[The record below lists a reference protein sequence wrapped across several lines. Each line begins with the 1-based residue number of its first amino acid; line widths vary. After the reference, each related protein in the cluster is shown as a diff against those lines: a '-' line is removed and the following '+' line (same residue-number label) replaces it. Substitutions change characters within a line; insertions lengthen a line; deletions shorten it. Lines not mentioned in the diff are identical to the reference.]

1 MWSRVGGYRCP
12 CPQLLRTFPRHR
24 GNFNLFNLIY
34 IYPSE
39 RISEADLIS
48 PDITLQHDRVLS
60 LISVIVLSETERI
73 KSLFYLLLLL
83 LMQLL
88 PLKLKC

>member
-1 MWSRVGGYRCP
+1 MVIAIQYKEKVQFAIDMWSRVGGYHCP
-12 CPQLLRTFPRHR
+12 CPQLLRTFPRQR

-48 PDITLQHDRVLS
+48 PDKTLQH
-60 LISVIVLSETERI
+60 
-73 KSLFYLLLLL
+73 LLGINQF
-83 LMQLL
+83 M
-88 PLKLKC
+88 

>member
-1 MWSRVGGYRCP
+1 MVIAIQYKEKVQFAIDMWSRVGGYRCP
-12 CPQLLRTFPRHR
+12 CPQLLRTFPRQR

-60 LISVIVLSETERI
+60 LKKIVVFF
-73 KSLFYLLLLL
+73 SLGINQF
-83 LMQLL
+83 M
-88 PLKLKC
+88 